1 MGLEHDI
8 MNYQKRAVYQPL
20 NIGSTHSITYC
31 KSLIFLA
38 SFCNFC
44 LLNSLFLKSCDRKY
58 CAVNSLSLV
67 LHILDNIDNSRF
79 RILCHHFYPS
89 NHKNYIFLDCNWFKK
104 LVFSSYS
111 RAKLLSNNSICHI

>member
-31 KSLIFLA
+31 KSLLFLA

-67 LHILDNIDNSRF
+67 VLSV
-79 RILCHHFYPS
+79 P
-89 NHKNYIFLDCNWFKK
+89 
-104 LVFSSYS
+104 YS
-111 RAKLLSNNSICHI
+111 